1 MLRQRLWLTIVNNET
16 AQQGVERGR
25 YGALLCA
32 LLFAIL
38 AVDGW
43 RLHQGQGTEGMTIFA
58 VAYLFAAWRIYRGS
72 AVLME
77 VALIFLPFGVHA
89 ALQVPG
95 MQPGGY
101 CSGLAYLFV
110 FGGFE
115 LLNGIR
121 GVSYLRAPVGL
132 RRRDGGETPGTLAP
146 NSPLRPRDA

>member
-1 MLRQRLWLTIVNNET
+1 MLRQRLWLTIVNDET

-89 ALQVPG
+89 ACR
-95 MQPGGY
+95 Y
-101 CSGLAYLFV
+101 RACSQEDIAPASRIYLCLV
-110 FGGFE
+110 GS
-115 LLNGIR
+115 
-121 GVSYLRAPVGL
+121 SY
-132 RRRDGGETPGTLAP
+132 
-146 NSPLRPRDA
+146 